1 MRQKLS
7 KSENILKNTVGQSV
21 GWEYPLFATLILFAC
36 WRRETARRE
45 LLRRAEENAGGA
57 PQSDPVRLPA
67 VIAAMAVAG
76 ILAAGLLNAGYRESA
91 IGAVLLFTLMLDG
104 FYGRVFHRTIDAIL
118 GQGPTARLQER
129 EQRFRNLADHAPV
142 LLIVT
147 GSDGDPVFFNQTWS
161 EFTGWPLASLSGQGW
176 LELVHPE
183 DRPAFDARQ
192 KAAFARHS
200 AFRHEFRLR
209 HAAGGYRWIMAVF
222 TPRWQGEVFA
232 GYIGSCADVTAHRQ
246 LEQALRH
253 QVEYEKLLAA
263 ISARFASVSPPV
275 LDTAVGSALEEIGR
289 FTGADRAYIYF
300 SGEDGSEARLT
311 YSWNTDGV
319 RPLDDEKPVIAITD
333 RSWLIR
339 ELRAKGRLHIPRL
352 DIVPAGEEREMLAA
366 AGIKTLVA
374 VPLVSGDRLL
384 GVLGLHSLREE
395 KAWREEDILLPKLVG
410 EVILGAILRCRAQ
423 TALAVSEAE
432 NKAILAS
439 VPDILY
445 HVRDDGLILDT
456 KPSGRHAGLPA
467 PEPVGSNI
475 SRILPAHLVRPA
487 LDAIEQVLAG
497 SRLQIFEYY
506 RKTGNATTYYE
517 ARITKAGERDV
528 LVIVRDITERRR
540 SEACDLLLLD
550 IAVKVLE
557 ERPLEDIFALA
568 CEQIK
573 AIFGVSLLWVGR
585 KETDGSVRLFAAG
598 EEAMECI
605 RPGGVRWDDSPA
617 GHGPTGTAIRT
628 GKFQLVDVDDPR
640 ILPWRERLVK
650 YGAVSGASFPLKV
663 SGLIL
668 GALTVFTADR
678 GFWTKRTIVHLTS
691 FAEQI
696 ALAIHATTSRQR
708 LKLLT
713 TGLESAVNAVIITDR
728 TGAIQWVNPAF
739 LSLTGLTA
747 AAVHGKNVRGIFAV
761 ADAKTFYLN
770 LWQHILAG
778 RAWQGEITSRHRDGS
793 FYTAEMSV
801 TPVRD
806 ENGEL
811 ANFLTILHDVTRR
824 RQAEQEMLE
833 AREAVVRAER
843 LSSLGIMAAGIA
855 HEINQPLNSL
865 KVTADGM
872 LYWHNQGKTPAL
884 AKIMENIGKI
894 SKQADRI
901 DNIIKHMRF
910 FVRSSQRG
918 DPEPCDINTA
928 VEEALSLIG
937 SQLAAHAIDVRKRL
951 AVDLPPVT
959 LNSTQLE
966 EIIINLLV
974 NAMQSLDTVDKPDK
988 AIAIVSGWQKGEV
1001 FLEISDNGP
1010 GISSKIKGKVF
1021 EPFFTTKPAG
1031 EGMGLGLSIVHSIVA
1046 SCGGQII
1053 IKGARQNR
1061 GAAFRITIPTGEGKG
1076 KGEEQA

>member
-1 MRQKLS
+1 M
-7 KSENILKNTVGQSV
+7 
-21 GWEYPLFATLILFAC
+21 GWEYPLFATLILLAF
-36 WRRETARRE
+36 WRRETVRRK
-45 LLRRAEENAGGA
+45 LPRRAEENAGGGTQPGGSA
-57 PQSDPVRLPA
+57 RLPS
-67 VIAAMAVAG
+67 AAAAAAVAG
-76 ILAAGLLNAGYRESA
+76 LLALGWLFAAYRESA
-91 IGAVLLFTLMLDG
+91 IGAVLLLILTSDV
-104 FYGRVFHRTIDAIL
+104 FYGRTLRRKIDAAFE
-118 GQGPTARLQER
+118 QGRAAQLQES

-147 GSDGDPVFFNQTWS
+147 DSSSDPVFFNQTWS
-161 EFTGWPLASLSGQGW
+161 EFTGRPLAALAGQGW
-176 LELVHPE
+176 LELVHSE

-192 KAAFARHS
+192 KSAFARHG

-209 HAAGGYRWIMAVF
+209 YAGGGYRWMMAVF
-222 TPRWQGEVFA
+222 IPRWQGKDFA

-246 LEQALRH
+246 LEQALRR
-253 QVEYEKLLAA
+253 QVEYEKLLAV
-263 ISARFASVSPPV
+263 ISARFVNVSPTA

-300 SGEDGSEARLT
+300 NSEDGSEARLA
-311 YSWNTDGV
+311 YSWNADGM
-319 RPLDDEKPVIAITD
+319 RPLDEEKPAIDITD
-333 RSWLIR
+333 RSWLAR
-339 ELRAKGRLHIPRL
+339 EIRAKGRLHIPRL
-352 DIVPAGEEREMLAA
+352 YTVPAGDEREMLAA

-374 VPLVSGDRLL
+374 VSLVSGDSPCGL
-384 GVLGLHSLREE
+384 LGLHSVREE
-395 KAWREEDILLPKLVG
+395 KAWREEDIMLPKLVG
-410 EVILGAILRCRAQ
+410 EVILGAILRCQAQ

-445 HVRDDGLILDT
+445 HIREDGIILDT
-456 KPSGRHAGLPA
+456 KPSGGQTGLPA
-467 PEPVGSNI
+467 PAPVGSSI
-475 SRILPAHLVRPA
+475 SRLLPAHLVKPA
-487 LDAIEQVLAG
+487 LDAIGQVLAG
-497 SRLQIFEYY
+497 SRVQIFEYY
-506 RKTGNATTYYE
+506 RKTDNATTYYE
-517 ARITKAGERDV
+517 ARVTRAGERDA
-528 LVIVRDITERRR
+528 LLIVRDITERRR

-557 ERPLEDIFALA
+557 ERPLEDILALA

-573 AIFGVSLLWVGR
+573 AIFGAILLWVGR
-585 KETDGSVRLFAAG
+585 KEDDGSVRLFDAG
-598 EEAMECI
+598 EEAIECI
-605 RPGGVRWDDSPA
+605 RPGGVRWDDGPA
-617 GHGPTGTAIRT
+617 GQGPTGAAIRT
-628 GKFQLVDVDDPR
+628 GKFQLVGVDDPR
-640 ILPWRERLVK
+640 VLPWRERLVK
-650 YGAVSGASFPLKV
+650 YGAVAGAAFPLKV

-668 GALTVFTADR
+668 GALTVFTADKD
-678 GFWTKRTIVHLTS
+678 FWTKRTIVQLTN

-728 TGAIQWVNPAF
+728 TGTIQWVNPAF
-739 LSLTGLTA
+739 LSLTGLAA
-747 AAVHGKNVRGIFAV
+747 AAVLGKNVRGIFAV

-778 RAWQGEITSRHRDGS
+778 RAWQGEITSRREGGS

-824 RQAEQEMLE
+824 RQVEQEMLE

-843 LSSLGIMAAGIA
+843 LSSLGVMAAGIA
-855 HEINQPLNSL
+855 HEVNQPLNSL

-872 LYWHNQGKTPAL
+872 LYWHNQGKTPTL

-918 DPEPCDINTA
+918 EPEPCDINTA
-928 VEEALSLIG
+928 VAEALSLIG
-937 SQLAAHAIDVRKRL
+937 AQLAAHAIAVRTRL
-951 AVDLPPVT
+951 AADLPPVAA
-959 LNSTQLE
+959 NNTQLE
-966 EIIINLLV
+966 EVIINLLV
-974 NAMQSLDTVDKPDK
+974 NAMQSLDTVDKPGK
-988 AIAIVSGWQKGEV
+988 CVTIVSGWQQGEI

-1010 GISSKIKGKVF
+1010 GISNKIRGKVF

-1046 SCGGQII
+1046 SYGGQII
-1053 IKGARQNR
+1053 IKGARRNR
-1061 GAAFRITIPTGEGKG
+1061 GAAFRIIFPAGAGRK

>member
-1 MRQKLS
+1 M
-7 KSENILKNTVGQSV
+7 VGHSV
-21 GWEYPLFATLILFAC
+21 DWEYPLFATLILFAGAG
-36 WRRETARRE
+36 WLSAGRPPGAGPGREPHA
-45 LLRRAEENAGGA
+45 
-57 PQSDPVRLPA
+57 RLP
-67 VIAAMAVAG
+67 
-76 ILAAGLLNAGYRESA
+76 E
-91 IGAVLLFTLMLDG
+91 D
-104 FYGRVFHRTIDAIL
+104 
-118 GQGPTARLQER
+118 

-147 GSDGDPVFFNQTWS
+147 GTGGAPVFLNQTWS
-161 EFTGWPLASLSGQGW
+161 AFTGRPLAALTGQGW
-176 LELVHPE
+176 LELIHPE
-183 DRPAFDARQ
+183 DRPAFCARQ
-192 KAAFARHS
+192 KAAFARQE

-209 HAAGGYRWIMAVF
+209 HAAGGFRWIMAVF
-222 TPRWQGEVFA
+222 TPRSQGKEFA
-232 GYIGSCADVTAHRQ
+232 GYIGSCADITAHRQ
-246 LEQALRH
+246 LEQALRR

-263 ISARFASVSPPV
+263 ISAKFVSVSPAA
-275 LDTAVGSALEEIGR
+275 LDAAVVAALGEIGR

-300 SGEDGSEARLT
+300 NSADGREARLA
-311 YSWNTDGV
+311 YSWNTDSVPPLGGEMPAFAIDPGSWMV
-319 RPLDDEKPVIAITD
+319 RE
-333 RSWLIR
+333 IR
-339 ELRAKGRLHIPRL
+339 EKGRLHIPRL
-352 DIVPAGEEREMLAA
+352 AAVPAREERQKLAA
-366 AGIKTLVA
+366 AAIKSLVA
-374 VPLVSGDRLL
+374 VPLVSGEHIL
-384 GVLGLHSLREE
+384 GVFGIHSLGEE
-395 KAWREEDILLPKLVG
+395 KAWQEEDIMLPKLVG

-423 TALAVSEAE
+423 TALAASEAE

-445 HVRDDGLILDT
+445 HIDADGLILDT
-456 KPSGRHAGLPA
+456 KPSERQDEPS
-467 PEPVGSNI
+467 PVGCNI
-475 SRILPAHLVRPA
+475 GGFLPAHLVKPA
-487 LDAIEQVLAG
+487 MDAIEKVLAG
-497 SRLQIFEYY
+497 DPVQIFEYY
-506 RKTGNATTYYE
+506 RNTGNATTYYE
-517 ARITKAGERDV
+517 ARVTKAGERDA
-528 LVIVRDITERRR
+528 LVIVRDITDRRR

-557 ERPLEDIFALA
+557 ERPLEDILALA
-568 CEQIK
+568 CEQMM

-585 KETDGSVRLFAAG
+585 KEADGSVRMFATG
-598 EEAMECI
+598 EEALGCI
-605 RPGGVRWDDSPA
+605 TPEIVRWDDCPA
-617 GHGPTGTAIRT
+617 GRGPTGTAIRT
-628 GKFQLVDVDDPR
+628 GKFQLVDIDDPAM
-640 ILPWRERLVK
+640 LPWRDLLIK
-650 YGAVSGASFPLKV
+650 IGAISGASFPLRV

-668 GALTVFTADR
+668 GALTIYTADKE
-678 GFWTKRTIVHLTS
+678 FWSKRTIVHLTN

-713 TGLESAVNAVIITDR
+713 TGLESAVNGVIIADR
-728 TGAIQWVNPAF
+728 TGVIQWVNPAF
-739 LSLTGLTA
+739 LSLTGLDA
-747 AAVHGKNVRGIFAV
+747 AAVLAKNVRGIFAI

-778 RAWQGEITSRHRDGS
+778 RAWQGEITSRHRDGG

-872 LYWHNQGKTPAL
+872 LYWHNQGKTPTL
-884 AKIMENIGKI
+884 DKIMENLGKI
-894 SKQADRI
+894 SRQADRI
-901 DNIIKHMRF
+901 DNIIKHMRS

-918 DPEPCDINTA
+918 DPGSCDINTA

-937 SQLAAHAIDVRKRL
+937 SQLAAHAIDVRKKL
-951 AVDLPPVT
+951 APGLPPVSV
-959 LNSTQLE
+959 NSTQLE
-966 EIIINLLV
+966 EVIINLLV
-974 NAMQSLDTVDKPDK
+974 NAMQSLDTVDKADK
-988 AIAIVSGWQKGEV
+988 SIAITSGMQKGEV

-1010 GISSKIKGKVF
+1010 GISGKIKDKVF

-1031 EGMGLGLSIVHSIVA
+1031 EGMGLGLSIAHSIVA
-1046 SCGGQII
+1046 SCGGRIT

-1061 GAAFRITIPTGEGKG
+1061 GAAFRITFPAEERKG

>member
-1 MRQKLS
+1 M
-7 KSENILKNTVGQSV
+7 V
-21 GWEYPLFATLILFAC
+21 WHYHLFAMLILLAC
-36 WRRETARRE
+36 WQRENARHE
-45 LLRRAEENAGGA
+45 LLRRAAAYPGGA
-57 PQSDPVRLPA
+57 EQSPVRLPA
-67 VIAAMAVAG
+67 VIAAAAVAG
-76 ILAAGLLNAGYRESA
+76 ILAAGWLYAAYREIA
-91 IGAVLLFTLMLDG
+91 LGAALLFILILDG
-104 FYGRVFHRTIDAIL
+104 FYARVFRRTIDAIL
-118 GQGPTARLQER
+118 GQGPTARLQES

-161 EFTGWPLASLSGQGW
+161 GFTGRPLAALSGQGW

-183 DRPAFDARQ
+183 DRPSFDARQ
-192 KAAFARHS
+192 KAAYARHV
-200 AFRHEFRLR
+200 AFQHEFRLR
-209 HAAGGYRWIMAVF
+209 HAAGGYRWIMAIF
-222 TPRWQGEVFA
+222 KPRWQGGDFA

-253 QVEYEKLLAA
+253 QVDYEKLLAA
-263 ISARFASVSPPV
+263 ISARFVGVSPPD
-275 LDTAVGSALEEIGR
+275 LDAAVGAALEEIGS

-300 SGEDGSEARLT
+300 NSEDGSEARLA
-311 YSWNTDGV
+311 YSWNNDGAQ
-319 RPLDDEKPVIAITD
+319 LLGAEKQVIASVAQ
-333 RSWLIR
+333 SWLLR
-339 ELRAKGRLHIPRL
+339 EMREKGRLHIPRL
-352 DIVPAGEEREMLAA
+352 NAVPAGQEREMLAA
-366 AGIKTLVA
+366 AGIKSLVA
-374 VPLVSGDRLL
+374 VPLISGDNTL
-384 GVLGLHSLREE
+384 GILALHSLRKE

-410 EVILGAILRCRAQ
+410 EVILGAILRCQAQ
-423 TALAVSEAE
+423 TAQAASEVE

-445 HVRDDGLILDT
+445 HVGADGLILDT
-456 KPSGRHAGLPA
+456 KPSGRQPGLPA
-467 PEPVGSNI
+467 PAPVGCSI
-475 SRILPAHLVRPA
+475 ARLLPAHLVKPA
-487 LDAIEQVLAG
+487 MDAIGQVIAG
-497 SRLQIFEYY
+497 DPVKIFEYY
-506 RKTGNATTYYE
+506 RKTGTATTYYE
-517 ARITKAGERDV
+517 ARVTKAGERDV
-528 LVIVRDITERRR
+528 LLIVRDITERRR

-557 ERPLEDIFALA
+557 EQPLEDILTLA
-568 CEQIK
+568 CEQIM
-573 AIFGVSLLWVGR
+573 AIFGVSLMWVGR
-585 KETDGSVRLFAAG
+585 KDPDGSVRMSAAG
-598 EEAMECI
+598 EEALEYI
-605 RPGGVRWDDSPA
+605 RPGDVRWDDCPA
-617 GHGPTGTAIRT
+617 GHGPTGAAIRT
-628 GKFQLVDVDDPR
+628 GKFQLAGVDDPCM
-640 ILPWRERLVK
+640 LPWRDRLAQR
-650 YGAVSGASFPLKV
+650 GALSGAAFPLKV

-668 GALTVFTADR
+668 GALTIYTADR
-678 GFWTKRTIVHLTS
+678 EFWTKRTIVHLTN

-739 LSLTGLTA
+739 LSLTGLAA
-747 AAVHGKNVRGIFAV
+747 AAVLGKNIRGIFAV

-833 AREAVVRAER
+833 AREAVARAER

-910 FVRSSQRG
+910 FVRSQRG
-918 DPEPCDINTA
+918 DPESCDINTA

-937 SQLAAHAIDVRKRL
+937 SQLAAHAIDIKKRL
-951 AVDLPPVT
+951 AADLPPVT
-959 LNSTQLE
+959 VGSTQLE
-966 EIIINLLV
+966 EVIINLLV

-988 AIAIVSGWQKGEV
+988 TIAIVSGWQKGAV

-1046 SCGGQII
+1046 ASGGRII
-1053 IKGARQNR
+1053 IKSARQNR
-1061 GAAFRITIPTGEGKG
+1061 GAALRITFPAEEGKG